1 AKLYRDALDKVLVR
15 VNSGPM
21 RATIVIIVEFPK
33 MQELIDCCGIGLD
46 VSTQLLVVIA
56 LLERGEANLLI
67 KLHRLGH
74 CANAERI
81 HSQFIER
88 HRTFTFRKR
97 FEPQITSAT

>member
-1 AKLYRDALDKVLVR
+1 
-15 VNSGPM
+15 M
-21 RATIVIIVEFPK
+21 RPTIGIIVEFPK
-33 MQELIDCCGIGLD
+33 MQKLIDRSGIGLE
-46 VSTQLLVVIA
+46 VSHQLLVVIA

-88 HRTFTFRKR
+88 HRTFPFRKR
-97 FEPQITSAT
+97 FEPPITFAIIGKLLALVSRQ